1 MRTCAFLTTDDLEDF
16 VVYDHYL
23 YDPLRKR
30 GWKVDEVSWKDP
42 EPRWEQYEV
51 VLIRTPWDYQDDPDA
66 FLEVLREIDA
76 SPARLEN
83 SLELV
88 EWNIDKRYLR
98 DMEQRGIPVVPT
110 LWPDRFDEDAPERWL
125 SKLEVDEIII
135 KPVVGANA
143 DHTYRLKRSIDSAE
157 LERIRTVF
165 SGRDFLVQPFMTNIV
180 SEGEFSLFYFGR
192 QYSHSILKTPKPGDF
207 RVQEEHGGRL
217 KTLNPE
223 KALREAGDRALDSLD
238 PLPLYSR
245 IDFVRT
251 AGGAFLLMELELIE
265 PSLYFN
271 MDPGSAERF
280 ARVFDE
286 WMS

>member
-23 YDPLRKR
+23 YDPLEKR
-30 GWKVDEVSWKDP
+30 GWTVDEVSWKDT

-66 FLEVLREIDA
+66 FLGVLREIDA
-76 SPARLEN
+76 SSARLEN

-98 DMEQRGIPVVPT
+98 DMEQRGIPAVPT
-110 LWPDRFDEDAPERWL
+110 LWPNRFDEDAPERWL
-125 SKLEVDEIII
+125 SKLETDEIII

-143 DHTYRLKRSIDSAE
+143 DHTYRLKRSQDSSE
-157 LERIRTVF
+157 LERIRAVF

-217 KTLNPE
+217 KALNPE

-280 ARVFDE
+280 ARVFDD